1 MDTKQLKGQTAS
13 VYNGDYHEGFCKI
26 TSLTDVSP
34 AWSYKLTGVN
44 EYRVYVNVR
53 IPEHGVN
60 QRWITAYENTET
72 GEVHAM
78 TVHRD
83 ELND

>member
-1 MDTKQLKGQTAS
+1 M
-13 VYNGDYHEGFCKI
+13 
-26 TSLTDVSP
+26 
-34 AWSYKLTGVN
+34 LTGVK
-44 EYRVYVNVR
+44 EWKVYVNVR
-53 IPEHGVN
+53 IPEYGVKP
-60 QRWITAYENTET
+60 RWITAYENTET